1 MAPKRKA
8 PETPEAS
15 ASARRSSRI
24 SSSGQKSRYFED
36 DPVDDELSQEEYT
49 TAKRSA
55 KSKTK
60 VKATVKSNAKSTPNN
75 QRKQVESEDEDDDVY
90 DDEEEATPDVA
101 EDDDDEDSFDE
112 DAPPKVTYIPLPKL
126 RDTGG
131 IPYEDDRL
139 HKNTM
144 LFLKDLK
151 ANNKRTWLKSHDAE
165 FRRALKDFDSY
176 ITTLTDRLIAL
187 DPTIPEL
194 PLKDVIFRI
203 YRDTRF
209 SKDPTPYKP
218 HFSAAWSRT
227 GRKGPYAVY
236 YLHVQSGSG
245 SFVGGGLFYPPAE
258 PLGKVRASIDERPW
272 RWRRALND
280 PAFREVFL
288 EGAGEGEEGAVRE
301 FVKRNREGALKTKP
315 KGFNADHR
323 DIELL
328 KLKSFTV
335 MKKLADSVFTDKN
348 GQDEVARIMGA
359 MVGFITHLNSVVM
372 PDPGQ
377 DDDSE
382 EEEEED
388 DGEDGED
395 GDGSE

>member
-8 PETPEAS
+8 PETPETTG
-15 ASARRSSRI
+15 SARRSTRI
-24 SSSGQKSRYFED
+24 SSSGKKSRYFED
-36 DPVDDELSQEEYT
+36 ESVDELSQEEYP
-49 TAKRSA
+49 AKRRTGKVVKTKAVA
-55 KSKTK
+55 KS
-60 VKATVKSNAKSTPNN
+60 SAKSTPNK
-75 QRKQVESEDEDDDVY
+75 RKKVESEDEDDDVY
-90 DDEEEATPDVA
+90 NDDDEESTPEGA
-101 EDDDDEDSFDE
+101 ADEEGNDDSFDE

-151 ANNKRTWLKSHDAE
+151 ANNKRVWLKSHDEE
-165 FRRALKDFDSY
+165 FRRALRDFDSY
-176 ITTLTDRLIAL
+176 ITTLTTHLISA
-187 DPTIPEL
+187 DETIPEL

-236 YLHVQSGSG
+236 YLHVQAGGG

-258 PLGKVRASIDERPW
+258 PLGRVRASIDERPW
-272 RWRRALND
+272 RWRRVLND
-280 PAFREVFL
+280 PDFRRTFL
-288 EGAGEGEEGAVRE
+288 EGAKASEEGAVAE
-301 FVKRNREGALKTKP
+301 FVKRNREGALKTRP
-315 KGFNADHR
+315 KGFNPDHR

-335 MKKLADSVFTDKN
+335 QKKVPDSVLTDKN
-348 GQDEVARIMGA
+348 GQAEIARILGA
-359 MVGFITHLNSVVM
+359 MVPFITHLNRIVM
-372 PDPGQ
+372 PDPGD
-377 DDDSE
+377 DDDSDEDE
-382 EEEEED
+382 ENENDEDEE
-388 DGEDGED
+388 
-395 GDGSE
+395 

>member
-8 PETPEAS
+8 PETPETA
-15 ASARRSSRI
+15 ASARRSTRI
-24 SSSGQKSRYFED
+24 SSSGTKSRYFED
-36 DPVDDELSQEEYT
+36 ESLDELSQDEYP
-49 TAKRSA
+49 AKKSSA
-55 KSKTK
+55 RATKTK
-60 VKATVKSNAKSTPNN
+60 AVAKTSAKSTP
-75 QRKQVESEDEDDDVY
+75 RKRKDVETEDEDDDVY
-90 DDEEEATPDVA
+90 NDEDEEEDAPEDAPDD
-101 EDDDDEDSFDE
+101 EDDDSFDE

-151 ANNKRTWLKSHDAE
+151 ANNKRVWLKSHDEE
-165 FRRALKDFDSY
+165 FRRALRDFDSY
-176 ITTLTDRLIAL
+176 ITTLTARLISA
-187 DPTIPEL
+187 DETIPEL

-236 YLHVQSGSG
+236 YLHVQAGGG
-245 SFVGGGLFYPPAE
+245 SFVGGGLWHPPAE
-258 PLGKVRASIDERPW
+258 ALARARASVDERPW
-272 RWRRALND
+272 RWRRILND
-280 PAFREVFL
+280 PDFRRMFL
-288 EGAGEGEEGAVRE
+288 EGAKPGEEGAVAE
-301 FVKRNREGALKTKP
+301 FVKRNREGALKTRP
-315 KGFNADHR
+315 KGFNPDHR

-335 MKKLADSVFTDKN
+335 HKKVPDSLLTDKN
-348 GQDEVARIMGA
+348 GQDEIARILGA
-359 MVGFITHLNSVVM
+359 LVGFITHLNRIVM

-382 EEEEED
+382 D
-388 DGEDGED
+388 DEGGEDED
-395 GDGSE
+395 EE